1 MRVGIINLFFI
12 KYLQT
17 YIHMDMAKHMKKK
30 SGITD

>member
-17 YIHMDMAKHMKKK
+17 YIHMHMAKHMKKK
-30 SGITD
+30 VV